1 MKTAAARV
9 RGATLGLAKQLNRD
23 ATSVLATR
31 LDRREASPG
40 LVTAACK
47 GGGEA
52 SPGLVT
58 AARQTRADSGESAH
72 ESIAVRGNV
81 KTEGSNWVS
90 CALGGWLA

>member
-1 MKTAAARV
+1 V
-9 RGATLGLAKQLNRD
+9 LAKQLDRD
-23 ATSVLATR
+23 AASVLAKR
-31 LDRREASPG
+31 PDRQEASPG
-40 LVTAACK
+40 LVTAARK

-81 KTEGSNWVS
+81 KTEGNNWVT

>member
-1 MKTAAARV
+1 V
-9 RGATLGLAKQLNRD
+9 LAKRLDRD
-23 ATSVLATR
+23 ATLVLATR

-58 AARQTRADSGESAH
+58 AAWQTRADSGESAH

-81 KTEGSNWVS
+81 KTEGDNWVT
-90 CALGGWLA
+90 CALRGWLA